1 MEFNSVYCVFMCIQ
15 IHKFLIFKLRIQ
27 TPKLYWLI
35 SGSSRDIWSV
45 RLNLSTH
52 WVKAYVDHS
61 IGVTFK
67 LSAKL
72 AIRHAPNSTQAT
84 PATRCKQLLVRWE
97 TPTTNTT
104 IISVLWFNHLVRADT
119 VNFWL

>member
-1 MEFNSVYCVFMCIQ
+1 MNTHWMELNSVYCVFMCIQ
-15 IHKFLIFKLRIQ
+15 INTFLILKLRIKA
-27 TPKLYWLI
+27 PKLNRLI

-45 RLNLSTH
+45 QLNLSTH

-72 AIRHAPNSTQAT
+72 AVRHAPNPTQAT
-84 PATRCKQLLVRWE
+84 PATRCKQLFVR
-97 TPTTNTT
+97 
-104 IISVLWFNHLVRADT
+104 
-119 VNFWL
+119 